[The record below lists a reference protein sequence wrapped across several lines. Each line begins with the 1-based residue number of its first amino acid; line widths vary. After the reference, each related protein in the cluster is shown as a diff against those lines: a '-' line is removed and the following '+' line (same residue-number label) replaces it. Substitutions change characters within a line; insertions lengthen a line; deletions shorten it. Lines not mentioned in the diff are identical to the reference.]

1 MQEVLETYRKKAIS
15 KISLKEAAECFKG
28 KAVSASESDGNIAV
42 INLRDIEETGLNY
55 SALKALTADPQSLS
69 RYLLKDGD
77 VLVAT
82 KGTLK
87 KTAVFAEQKR
97 PVIATANITILRPKA
112 DVLGLYIKLF
122 LDSAIGQALLDEADT
137 GKQVINISREKLLG
151 IEIPHIPLVK
161 QLYLIRRYE
170 QGLQAYKRK
179 ISRAAQEWQY
189 LRTNLEKNLF

>member
-1 MQEVLETYRKKAIS
+1 MQEILETYRKKAIS

>member
-97 PVIATANITILRPKA
+97 PVIATANITVLRPKA